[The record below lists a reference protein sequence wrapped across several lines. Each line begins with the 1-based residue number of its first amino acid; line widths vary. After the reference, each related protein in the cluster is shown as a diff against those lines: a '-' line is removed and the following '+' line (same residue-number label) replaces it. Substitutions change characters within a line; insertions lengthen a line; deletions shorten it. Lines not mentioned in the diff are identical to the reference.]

1 VKTPLY
7 FIGVQGCSLEFDMI
21 SQQIKS
27 CFSKDA
33 KGAIRVLKRR
43 GWNALCA
50 DLSRVYYTP
59 LTWGISLSL
68 MVEPLPVLE
77 ELQARSFAS
86 TKRIALEVAKARI

>member
-1 VKTPLY
+1 MKTPLY

-27 CFSKDA
+27 CLSKDA

-59 LTWGISLSL
+59 LTWGISL
-68 MVEPLPVLE
+68 E